1 MATNDAGDY
10 SHFPFSCII
19 LYHKACMLWERVVPF
34 QIGFR
39 GNFPM
44 HMLLFTYSSV
54 RSRQVS
60 SKSTCIHASKIDCFY
75 MVDIVGYV
83 VVVNNS
89 QRKYFFVLSPL
100 VVFHEWTLISTLILE
115 YGVLVYVVRTIEP
128 LLTTSL

>member
-1 MATNDAGDY
+1 MVY
-10 SHFPFSCII
+10 II
-19 LYHKACMLWERVVPF
+19 
-34 QIGFR
+34 
-39 GNFPM
+39 
-44 HMLLFTYSSV
+44 
-54 RSRQVS
+54 
-60 SKSTCIHASKIDCFY
+60 
-75 MVDIVGYV
+75 GYV